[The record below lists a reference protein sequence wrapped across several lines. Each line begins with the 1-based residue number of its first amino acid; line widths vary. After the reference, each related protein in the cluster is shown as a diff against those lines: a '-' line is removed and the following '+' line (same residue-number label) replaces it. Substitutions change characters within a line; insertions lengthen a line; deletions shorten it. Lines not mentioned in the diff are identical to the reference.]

1 MKILYFAWIRERIG
15 LPSEDIALDK
25 EIKTV
30 QQFIDWMKTR
40 GENYEYALE
49 QTQVV
54 RIALNQQH
62 CSDFSTSLDG
72 INEIAIFPPM
82 TGG

>member
-15 LPSEDIALDK
+15 LPSEDIALSDD
-25 EIKTV
+25 IQTV
-30 QQFIDWMKTR
+30 QQFLDWMKTR
-40 GENYEYALE
+40 GENYQYALE
-49 QTQVV
+49 QDQVV

-62 CSDFSTSLDG
+62 CTDFSTNLKEV
-72 INEIAIFPPM
+72 NEIAIFPPM

>member
-15 LPSEDIALDK
+15 LPSEDISLSKDI
-25 EIKTV
+25 ETV
-30 QQFIDWMKTR
+30 QQFLDWMKTR
-40 GENYEYALE
+40 GENFEYALE
-49 QTQVV
+49 HDQVV

-62 CSDFSTSLDG
+62 CNDFSTRLDG